1 MKKKGAKSLFFAP
14 FFLILTKFYNFV
26 MSNKKIKIL

>member
-14 FFLILTKFYNFV
+14 FFVVLTKFYIFA
-26 MSNKKIKIL
+26 MSNKKINIL

>member
-14 FFLILTKFYNFV
+14 FLLLLIKFYIFA
-26 MSNKKIKIL
+26 MSNTKKYIL